1 MTEVIEQIEE
11 VVEVQQVEET
21 HHVDSVEEVHDVESI
36 AETHEVQSVEEVHEV
51 LGIASGPKGAPGEGM
66 PAGGDAGDALIK
78 GSDDDY
84 DLEWKE
90 RQYTHEQAVP
100 SDTWVIEHNM
110 GIKPHVLIMNSAGER
125 VYGWEEHPT
134 VDKCILRWDAAFSG
148 TAYLS

>member
-1 MTEVIEQIEE
+1 MSTPIKAIVL
-11 VVEVQQVEET
+11 
-21 HHVDSVEEVHDVESI
+21 DSKVN
-36 AETHEVQSVEEVHEV
+36 ASVKDSKVNASV
-51 LGIASGPKGAPGEGM
+51 KDSGPKGAPGEGM